1 MEMSVDIIN
10 QGEDA
15 FNAMLYLQLPK
26 EVNYNGVE
34 NTNPGLSVLCSPPSP
49 MNNRTL
55 QCDVGNPL
63 PSNTKVS
70 HSAHWSRMKS
80 FRSEIISIEILS
92 KDTSMDLVL

>member
-26 EVNYNGVE
+26 EVNYNGAE
-34 NTNPGLSVLCSPPSP
+34 STTPGLSVLCSPPSP

-63 PSNTKVS
+63 PANTKVNTGNK
-70 HSAHWSRMKS
+70 HKVTNYCLYLIQTKLLCQIW
-80 FRSEIISIEILS
+80 FV
-92 KDTSMDLVL
+92 VLMR

>member
-1 MEMSVDIIN
+1 MQISAEIIN

-26 EVNYNGVE
+26 EVNYMSAEAV
-34 NTNPGLSVLCSPPSP
+34 TPGLSVLCSPPSP

-63 PSNTKVS
+63 PANTKVKLEVIGFFK
-70 HSAHWSRMKS
+70 APLYNLT
-80 FRSEIISIEILS
+80 SE
-92 KDTSMDLVL
+92 KVLVL